1 MCIFDIPSMKRYLF
15 LILLLIASCSK
26 DDVMKELI
34 TGTTPTTPPLY
45 TLSERYTDINETT
58 GYFKAQEYF
67 EEYLTK
73 DYLNS
78 LMISEGFCNY
88 FPFHKNT
95 AILDFDGDG
104 NKDLVAFFTSICEG
118 EQDYG
123 AKFGKYVFIS
133 NYRVSNMKIIVD
145 ADHRFG
151 GGQFNVNDFD
161 GDGRSEILFYS
172 TEAKFNMFNPE
183 ENIGG
188 GTNNPPLAPTLL
200 YLENGLLKT
209 KAVGLPGELHTG
221 ASGDIDNDGD
231 IDFVMWHVPSKYDN
245 VDFDFTPSVAINNGN
260 FNFNTID
267 ITLQSIQWY
276 ATAIDLFDV
285 NGDSYL
291 DLIVGWRAGTSKWNL
306 LYPNHSNS
314 LTGPVILYGDG
325 TGNFNE
331 SNSVQLFETYLTSR
345 DISASILGFGYSD
358 YDLDGDVDI
367 IVSTTRE
374 EPGGSFEDGT
384 FYDNYYLL
392 LFSNDNGTFTEV
404 TDTDMVGSYDQSQNF
419 PNFYF
424 IRTIDKDRDGTFDIV
439 PDGIA
444 NWGPIPYVNNLF
456 WEKVGNKFIRRI
468 N

>member
-1 MCIFDIPSMKRYLF
+1 MIKKVLCILFIFIFSCAKDTSEDDFSVYVSPPS
-15 LILLLIASCSK
+15 
-26 DDVMKELI
+26 
-34 TGTTPTTPPLY
+34 Y

-133 NYRVSNMKIIVD
+133 NYRVSNTKIIVD

-231 IDFVMWHVPSKYDN
+231 IDFVMWHVPS
-245 VDFDFTPSVAINNGN
+245 T
-260 FNFNTID
+260 
-267 ITLQSIQWY
+267 
-276 ATAIDLFDV
+276 
-285 NGDSYL
+285 
-291 DLIVGWRAGTSKWNL
+291 
-306 LYPNHSNS
+306 
-314 LTGPVILYGDG
+314 
-325 TGNFNE
+325 
-331 SNSVQLFETYLTSR
+331 TSR
-345 DISASILGFGYSD
+345 LKCLTKKS
-358 YDLDGDVDI
+358 V
-367 IVSTTRE
+367 R
-374 EPGGSFEDGT
+374 
-384 FYDNYYLL
+384 
-392 LFSNDNGTFTEV
+392 
-404 TDTDMVGSYDQSQNF
+404 
-419 PNFYF
+419 
-424 IRTIDKDRDGTFDIV
+424 
-439 PDGIA
+439 
-444 NWGPIPYVNNLF
+444 
-456 WEKVGNKFIRRI
+456 
-468 N
+468 